1 MAHEDLAS
9 RAAILRRTE
18 AFADVSD
25 DALARFARV
34 CITRVYANGELIV
47 ARGLQPEGPAV
58 VLCGAVRM
66 ASLNAEGRE
75 VVYSVVQPGKVWGI
89 VAALDG
95 QGATHETRAFGA
107 TELLLLPRTAFLRV
121 LDEHPVLYAAF
132 ARMLCHRLRKAHGMV
147 DEYALVPLRKRLAR
161 QLCTLAAA
169 GIGGAQAR
177 MPFTQEELG
186 GMLGASRAPVNRE
199 LRRFEEDGLVH
210 LSYRGVTVR
219 DFERLLQVCENRDL
233 YAY

>member
-9 RAAILRRTE
+9 RSAILRRTE
-18 AFADVSD
+18 AFADVSN
-25 DALARFARV
+25 DALARFARA
-34 CITRVYANGELIV
+34 CITRSYANGELIV

-95 QGATHETRAFGA
+95 QGATHETRASGA

-121 LDEHPVLYAAF
+121 LDEHPALYAAF